1 MRCTWLVGNWCA
13 LVVMTS
19 IGFAPSI
26 LASPMVYPVLSSSQ
40 ATVFVNNGTTPL
52 LEGGSFTTGLS
63 GYIVIDEVAQTV
75 ESFSLNIDANTV
87 LTFAPGQTYAGAS
100 SVTIESASIASSSL
114 FTGSATPLLTGL
126 FTFEGSTAEVSGVYS
141 VGAGSIPI
149 SYPGSPIEF
158 SVNSLS
164 AVVVSTAQNLGAIDG
179 TAFGEPEP
187 LNIASTLV
195 MVLASP
201 VPIPEPGT
209 AALLLV
215 GLVGLAISRR

>member
-1 MRCTWLVGNWCA
+1 MPQVVRLAGLVA
-13 LVVMTS
+13 AILVAGSEGRAT
-19 IGFAPSI
+19 
-26 LASPMVYPVLSSSQ
+26 PMSYSLLGVSE

-75 ESFSLNIDANTV
+75 ESFSFNIDANTV
-87 LTFAPGQTYAGAS
+87 LTFASGETYAGES
-100 SVTIESASIASSSL
+100 SVTIESASIASSSP
-114 FTGSATPLLTGL
+114 FTGSATPLLSGL
-126 FTFEGSTAEVSGVYS
+126 FTFEGNTAEVNGVYS

-149 SYPGSPIEF
+149 SYPGSAIAF

-164 AVVVSTAQNLGAIDG
+164 SIVVTAQSLGAIDG
-179 TAFGEPEP
+179 SAFGEPEP

-195 MVLASP
+195 MVLGSP
-201 VPIPEPGT
+201 VAIPEPGT

-215 GLVGLAISRR
+215 GLVGLAVSRR

>member
-1 MRCTWLVGNWCA
+1 MSYSLLGV
-13 LVVMTS
+13 S
-19 IGFAPSI
+19 E
-26 LASPMVYPVLSSSQ
+26 

-75 ESFSLNIDANTV
+75 ESFSFNIDANTV
-87 LTFAPGQTYAGAS
+87 LTFASGETYAGES
-100 SVTIESASIASSSL
+100 SVTIESASIASSSP
-114 FTGSATPLLTGL
+114 FTGSATPLLSGL
-126 FTFEGSTAEVSGVYS
+126 FTFEGNTAEVNGVYS

-149 SYPGSPIEF
+149 SYPGSAIAF
-158 SVNSLS
+158 SVNSLGS
-164 AVVVSTAQNLGAIDG
+164 VVVTAQNLGAIDG
-179 TAFGEPEP
+179 SAFGEPEP

-215 GLVGLAISRR
+215 GLVGLAASRR